1 MNYMD
6 LILEP
11 NISFE
16 TEKMSLK
23 VIFIDNFIYSLM

>member
-1 MNYMD
+1 MD

-16 TEKMSLK
+16 FEKKSLK